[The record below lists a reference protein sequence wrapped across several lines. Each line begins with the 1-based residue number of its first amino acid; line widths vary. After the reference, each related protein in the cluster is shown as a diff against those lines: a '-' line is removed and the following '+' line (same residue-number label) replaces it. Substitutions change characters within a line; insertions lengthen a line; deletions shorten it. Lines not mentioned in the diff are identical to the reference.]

1 MTKTSGEAPS
11 VSRSN
16 KTVSALLAGLLRE
29 AITKRRSDINCVLSI
44 DQVLTL
50 FIKGRTTPLVQ

>member
-1 MTKTSGEAPS
+1 MTKASGEAPS

-29 AITKRRSDINCVLSI
+29 AITKRRSDIYCVLSI
-44 DQVLTL
+44 DQVLAPY
-50 FIKGRTTPLVQ
+50 IEGRTAPLVQ